1 VSDVSTSETNPAHRA
16 VDRALEVIA
25 FLGAHPGGVSLHD
38 LAAAT
43 GTPKPTLHRILRSMR
58 ERGFAAQPE
67 QGGDY
72 FLGAAAVEA
81 AFWFHAGLDLRQI
94 LRPLLR
100 QVQQDAGQT
109 VHLATLDGA
118 DVVYL
123 DKLEADLGIRLSSVV
138 GGRNPATVTGVGK
151 ALLAAQLAGPAAVE
165 DWVQRHG
172 PLPIRT
178 PHSLSTASALARE
191 LEAVRS
197 RGYAIDD
204 EESEESLLCV
214 AAVVPLVFGPA
225 SPPVA
230 ISITGLKTRM
240 TALGIERLGTR
251 LLDTVDAFAFRA
263 TTDHPT
269 FKESA

>member
-1 VSDVSTSETNPAHRA
+1 MNNIAASPAHRA

-25 FLGAHPGGVSLHD
+25 YLGAHPGGVSLHD
-38 LAAAT
+38 LATAT

-67 QGGDY
+67 PGGDY

-81 AFWFHAGLDLRQI
+81 AFRFHAGLDLRRI
-94 LRPLLR
+94 LRPLLV
-100 QVQQDAGQT
+100 QVQQDAAQT

-118 DVVYL
+118 EVVYL

-138 GGRNPATVTGVGK
+138 GGRNPAHVTGVGK
-151 ALLAAQLAGPAAVE
+151 ALLAAQLTGPAAVE
-165 DWVQRHG
+165 RWVERFG
-172 PLPIRT
+172 PLAVRT
-178 PHSLSTASALARE
+178 PHSVATAADLARE
-191 LEAVRS
+191 LEATRA

-214 AAVVPLVFGPA
+214 AAEVPLVFGPA

-240 TALGIERLGTR
+240 TALGVERLGTG
-251 LLDTVDAFAFRA
+251 LLAAVDAFAYRA

-269 FKESA
+269 SKEIA

>member
-1 VSDVSTSETNPAHRA
+1 MTDDEAAPAHRA

-25 FLGAHPGGVSLHD
+25 YLGSHPSGVSLHD
-38 LAAAT
+38 LAGAT

-67 QGGDY
+67 PGGDY

-81 AFWFHAGLDLRQI
+81 AFRFHAGLDLRRI
-94 LRPLLR
+94 LRPLLL
-100 QVQQDAGQT
+100 QVQEDAAQT

-118 DVVYL
+118 EVVYL

-138 GGRNPATVTGVGK
+138 GGRNPAHVTGVGK
-151 ALLAAQLAGPAAVE
+151 ALLAAQLPGPAAVE
-165 DWVQRHG
+165 RWVERFG
-172 PLPIRT
+172 PLATRT
-178 PHSLSTASALARE
+178 PQSVGTAAALARE
-191 LEAVRS
+191 LEVTRA

-214 AAVVPLVFGPA
+214 AAVVPLVFGAA

-240 TALGIERLGTR
+240 AALGVERLGTH
-251 LLDTVDAFAFRA
+251 LLAAVDAFAFRA
-263 TTDHPT
+263 PTDRPGS
-269 FKESA
+269 KEIA